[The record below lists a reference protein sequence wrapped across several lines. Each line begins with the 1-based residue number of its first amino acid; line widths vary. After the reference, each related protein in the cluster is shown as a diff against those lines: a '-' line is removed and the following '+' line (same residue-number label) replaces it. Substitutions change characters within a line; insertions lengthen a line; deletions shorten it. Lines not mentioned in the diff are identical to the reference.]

1 VSDTIVIPYRSEPH
15 PLTGVTS
22 GKLGIWIFLASEV
35 MLFGALFS
43 SYVLLRVGTAAE
55 NWPQGIEA
63 GLNVPIGTMNTLIL
77 ITSSVT
83 MVMSWASL
91 KMDKFDNF
99 KRYLGATI
107 ALGALFLMLSVLFR
121 AGPVDDAGRAAGLL
135 VLGVTWIPGFLVALP
150 LLRRMDHGLAWI
162 FFMLAVT
169 WLGDTGAY
177 FAGRTFGKHKLYEK
191 ISPKKTWEGAI
202 GGAVTAVIGA
212 LIVRAIGLPESDLLL
227 CIVLALVLDAAGIVG
242 DLTESMIKRTFGV
255 KDSGRIM
262 PGHGGILDRVDSLL
276 FTSPVLFY
284 ALQLMGH

>member
-1 VSDTIVIPYRSEPH
+1 MLTRTIAGLVG
-15 PLTGVTS
+15 LGVVLPALIW
-22 GKLGIWIFLASEV
+22 GGNLAVEVLVGVVLGIGLWEFSAMAFQDRPALWGFWRMALPGYGFYGAMLYGPPGLVAPV
-35 MLFGALFS
+35 M
-43 SYVLLRVGTAAE
+43 
-55 NWPQGIEA
+55 
-63 GLNVPIGTMNTLIL
+63 
-77 ITSSVT
+77 
-83 MVMSWASL
+83 
-91 KMDKFDNF
+91 
-99 KRYLGATI
+99 